1 MHIEELEVETVIG
14 VLTGKLIVAEARFRA
29 LEELLVETG
38 LISGQAIVEKYK
50 LVLDRDGEKISDEL
64 YKTVDKVEEITAN
77 ES

>member
-1 MHIEELEVETVIG
+1 MHIEEYEVETVIG